1 MVTAEREEGGGPP
14 VHDIRGLAQ
23 YLGKLRHESW
33 THRQHSP
40 SHRIHK
46 NSCTSKRSLKSSDR
60 AWGTPIT
67 SSSKRQSRKALGS
80 GRPWDVSAPACP
92 GPCFGIIPLIF
103 QLMCAPGTALAP
115 GTIPIPAAADALPL
129 EVWPKQSVW
138 GPPIPPAAPLKP
150 RTDIAI
156 PSSRSRPPSPHKS
169 ASLPASASLALSC

>member
-1 MVTAEREEGGGPP
+1 MGKGEKARGLIMVTAEREEGGGPP

-46 NSCTSKRSLKSSDR
+46 NSCTSERSLKSSDR
-60 AWGTPIT
+60 AWGTPII

-92 GPCFGIIPLIF
+92 GPCFGVIPLSF
-103 QLMCAPGTALAP
+103 QLMCAPGTALA
-115 GTIPIPAAADALPL
+115 
-129 EVWPKQSVW
+129 Q
-138 GPPIPPAAPLKP
+138 GPS
-150 RTDIAI
+150 
-156 PSSRSRPPSPHKS
+156 PSLQLQMLCRWRSGPSRASGAPPSPQQ
-169 ASLPASASLALSC
+169 LL